1 LSQAGDQDRGAE
13 SGEIARL
20 LSYVALLAVS
30 LGLFFEARAIPTS
43 RFEVLG
49 AGAFPMLVHACLSLL
64 LIGSIVGSV
73 RKLPAEA
80 YARFAG
86 EAVAW
91 VKARRLVF
99 LLFACLFVYVLSM
112 PVVGYPVATFV
123 FLLVL
128 QITFAPKTRMAIGIA
143 LVLALIF
150 SFGLNWLFAE
160 VFNVFLPRGT

>member
-1 LSQAGDQDRGAE
+1 MSEAGDQDRGTE

-73 RKLPAEA
+73 RKLPAGA
-80 YARFAG
+80 YARFAS
-86 EAVAW
+86 EAIAW
-91 VKARRLVF
+91 IKARRLVF

-143 LVLALIF
+143 LILALIF

>member
-1 LSQAGDQDRGAE
+1 
-13 SGEIARL
+13 
-20 LSYVALLAVS
+20 
-30 LGLFFEARAIPTS
+30 
-43 RFEVLG
+43 
-49 AGAFPMLVHACLSLL
+49 
-64 LIGSIVGSV
+64 
-73 RKLPAEA
+73 
-80 YARFAG
+80 
-86 EAVAW
+86 
-91 VKARRLVF
+91 LVF

>member
-1 LSQAGDQDRGAE
+1 LSEAGDQDRGSE

-73 RKLPAEA
+73 RKLPAGA
-80 YARFAG
+80 YARFAS

-91 VKARRLVF
+91 IKARRLVF

-143 LVLALIF
+143 LILALIF

>member
-1 LSQAGDQDRGAE
+1 MNGAGDRDRSSE

-30 LGLFFEARAIPTS
+30 LGLFLEARSIPTS

-73 RKLPAEA
+73 RRLPAEA
-80 YARFAG
+80 YGRFA
-86 EAVAW
+86 ADALSW
-91 VKARRLVF
+91 IKARRLVF
-99 LLFACLFVYVLSM
+99 VLFACLFVYVLSM
-112 PVVGYPVATFV
+112 PLVGYPLATLV

-128 QITFAPKTRMAIGIA
+128 QITLAPKTRVAMGVAV
-143 LVLALIF
+143 LLALTF

-160 VFNVFLPRGT
+160 VFNVFLPRGA

>member
-1 LSQAGDQDRGAE
+1 LSEAGDQDRGTE

-73 RKLPAEA
+73 RKLPAGA
-80 YARFAG
+80 YARFAS
-86 EAVAW
+86 EAIAW
-91 VKARRLVF
+91 IKARRLVF

-143 LVLALIF
+143 LILALIF

>member
-1 LSQAGDQDRGAE
+1 LSEAGDQDRGSE

-73 RKLPAEA
+73 RKLPAGA
-80 YARFAG
+80 YARFAS
-86 EAVAW
+86 EAIAW
-91 VKARRLVF
+91 IKARRLVF

-143 LVLALIF
+143 LILALIF

>member
-1 LSQAGDQDRGAE
+1 LSEAGDQDRGTE

-73 RKLPAEA
+73 RKLPAGA
-80 YARFAG
+80 YARFAS

-91 VKARRLVF
+91 IKARRLVF

-143 LVLALIF
+143 LILALIF